1 MKKQIILTTTD
12 TIPNKKYEI
21 IGLVMGHHLTWFS
34 SKEAASSALTRL
46 EAEAI
51 EMGADAVI
59 GIKPYTTSTTGS
71 QCYLGTAVKFI
82 K

>member
-21 IGLVMGHHLTWFS
+21 IGLVMGNHLTWFS
-34 SKEAASSALTRL
+34 SKGASSSALARL

-51 EMGADAVI
+51 EMGANAVI
-59 GIKPYTTSTTGS
+59 GIKPDTTSTGS